1 MIKPF
6 HERLLLDAL
15 TRIRNTEQAGGEGKA
30 KEKDKDRD
38 KEREK
43 GKERKDSKPK
53 DSRYSWFRM

>member
-15 TRIRNTEQAGGEGKA
+15 TRIRNTEQSGEGEGKA
-30 KEKDKDRD
+30 KEKEKE

-43 GKERKDSKPK
+43 GRERKDLKPK
-53 DSRYSWFRM
+53 DTRHSWFRM